1 MSGRTGVRVDVWM
14 VEACGGGRVGDVGY
28 GRWVGSLRSGGVG
41 ATQATTADDLVHDHQ
56 YHHDEYD
63 DHDASGTTTS
73 HRRIRHFVAAV
84 FADVAEEPRVRD
96 RRCERW
102 PGVLRQSMPGRR
114 VHLGCRGAA
123 TGQPLHEHWRSGSPK
138 CPLDR

>member
-56 YHHDEYD
+56 YQYDDNDQHDDDYEYHHDEYD

-84 FADVAEEPRVRD
+84 FADVAEEPSVWD

-102 PGVLRQSMPGRR
+102 CGVFG
-114 VHLGCRGAA
+114 
-123 TGQPLHEHWRSGSPK
+123 
-138 CPLDR
+138 